1 MNEAERFRVA
11 DRRQRQ
17 FSQVPLHL
25 LRSTVSDRAVRL
37 YATMDAEW
45 INRKLDDP
53 TCWPSQELLASM
65 LRTSVRSIER
75 AIAELVA
82 IGAIEVHRVKSGPW
96 PHNVYVYIDRIP
108 EQPDRSVGYPAS
120 DPPLLSKAPD
130 TGDGLSRIID
140 PEEEKPAPSATGSQ
154 DAPQRMI
161 DRPATERFDTSL
173 PSYKLCAYFAAKW
186 LEHTPDAKPNITKKW
201 VDEADRL
208 LRIDQ
213 RDKAEIKEIIDW
225 MFTNHERPYYGNSCH
240 AIPSF
245 RKLYLKIR
253 GEMWTAQK
261 RTGGGAPQSRPRG
274 VQQQPQSAPV
284 QFGTDGKVTE
294 AYVAWEHENLRTIK
308 ADMIDEIGEAG
319 IEVARAAGR
328 LPAWWDEVES

>member
-1 MNEAERFRVA
+1 MSLRAMSHVMKFADCSATDYVLLLMIADSVNADHGNQFWMTAGNLAVKARVGRQKATEFLKEYVEKGWLQETTPTVIDGRPTGRPGRYRFLFPVFNEAVYDPEGKISGGVA
-11 DRRQRQ
+11 GD
-17 FSQVPLHL
+17 
-25 LRSTVSDRAVRL
+25 
-37 YATMDAEW
+37 
-45 INRKLDDP
+45 
-53 TCWPSQELLASM
+53 
-65 LRTSVRSIER
+65 
-75 AIAELVA
+75 
-82 IGAIEVHRVKSGPW
+82 
-96 PHNVYVYIDRIP
+96 
-108 EQPDRSVGYPAS
+108 
-120 DPPLLSKAPD
+120 D
-130 TGDGLSRIID
+130 TGAVSNDTGVAPGD
-140 PEEEKPAPSATGSQ
+140 TKTQEEPNRTENEPAPSATGSQ

-261 RTGGGAPQSRPRG
+261 RTGGGALQSRPRG
-274 VQQQPQSAPV
+274 VQQQPQGAPV

-294 AYVAWEHENLRTIK
+294 AYRIWEREQRAAMK
-308 ADMIDEIGEAG
+308 ADMIDEVGTD
-319 IEVARAAGR
+319 IEQMRADGR
-328 LPAWWDEVES
+328 LPPWWDDV